1 MVQNQNL
8 VSLHPTLDCGH
19 CRLNAICIS
28 KNMTEDETAELEKAI
43 VHVDPL
49 KQGDYLFRQG
59 DKFESLY
66 IVRSGSVKSY
76 MTTSD
81 GVEQIVGF
89 NFPGDL
95 LGLDAI
101 EGKYHTTTARALQDS
116 AICKLSWN
124 SFNKLSQKCPHF
136 HNQCLS
142 IFSREIIHVHDLVMA
157 MGQKGVEQK
166 LAIFLLAIS
175 QRMKARGFSETEFN
189 LSMSRSD
196 IANFLGVAAET
207 VSREFTQLQKEGI
220 IQVDRRRVQLESL
233 ESLKSIAG

>member
-1 MVQNQNL
+1 MVQNQNF
-8 VSLHPTLDCGH
+8 VEIHPTLDCSH
-19 CRLNAICIS
+19 CRLNSLCVAGH
-28 KNMTEDETAELEKAI
+28 MTDDETVELEKAI

-49 KQGDYLFRQG
+49 KQGDYLFLQG

-76 MTTSD
+76 MTTTD

-101 EGKYHTTTARALQDS
+101 EDQRHTTSARALQHS
-116 AICKLSWN
+116 ALCKLSWN
-124 SFNKLSQKCPHF
+124 DFNKLSQKCPHF

-142 IFSREIIHVHDLVMA
+142 IFSREIIHIHEMVMA

-166 LAIFLLAIS
+166 LAVFLLAIS